1 LTTGYPIQVQLQ
13 GRLCV
18 VIGGG
23 RVGLRKTAGLLR
35 AGARVRLITGDA
47 APEPAAAEGLE
58 VLRRPYREGDLEGA
72 FLAFAATDS
81 RSSNAA
87 VAVEARRRQIPVNIA
102 DDPQNSDFSL
112 PAQLARGDLLITVST
127 DGQSPALA
135 AQLRNHLAEIIGP
148 EWETVLAVAAAMRRK
163 PLTPEQK
170 TEYGGKILGRLIAA
184 DLPALIARNDAEKI
198 DQLFTEI
205 LGEKVSLAD
214 LGIQLPKGT
223 P

>member
-1 LTTGYPIQVQLQ
+1 MV
-13 GRLCV
+13 
-18 VIGGG
+18 GGG

-35 AGARVRLITGDA
+35 AGARVQLITGDA
-47 APEPAAAEGLE
+47 APELSASEHLE
-58 VLRRPYREGDLEGA
+58 VLHRPYREGDLEGA

-81 RSSNAA
+81 RSCNAA
-87 VAVEARRRQIPVNIA
+87 VAMEARRRQIPVNIA

-112 PAQLARGDLLITVST
+112 PAQLTRGELLITVST
-127 DGQSPALA
+127 GGQSPALA

-170 TEYGGKILGRLIAA
+170 TEYGDKILGRLIAA
-184 DLPALIARNDAEKI
+184 ELPALIARNDAEKI
-198 DQLFTEI
+198 DQLFAEI